1 MISIKFEE
9 REKIGL
15 QYALETLHGCSPFGQ
30 ERVRRLRFYA
40 PEERAELEEELYNVE
55 QAANA
60 AGELK
65 DDYNRLMTGLCQMKD
80 IRNSLRRCAEGET
93 PDHVELF
100 EIKGYLQRLEGIRP
114 LFERITAV
122 TRFKGMAF
130 HDVAAAL
137 AILDP
142 DGTGSRG
149 FYIPD
154 SATPKL
160 KEIRNA
166 KKTVEE
172 RLFHAQTD
180 AEKDELITDYNRLV
194 ELDNQLCKLYDT
206 IWGDT
211 GCESGIC
218 PF

>member
-1 MISIKFEE
+1 M
-9 REKIGL
+9 
-15 QYALETLHGCSPFGQ
+15 
-30 ERVRRLRFYA
+30 
-40 PEERAELEEELYNVE
+40 E

-65 DDYNRLMTGLCQMKD
+65 DVYNKLMTGLCQMKD
-80 IRNSLRRCAEGET
+80 IRNSLRRCADGET

-114 LFERITAV
+114 LFAKIDEV
-122 TRFKGMAF
+122 THFKGMAF
-130 HDVAAAL
+130 HDVKAAL

-160 KEIRNA
+160 KKVRRA
-166 KKTVEE
+166 KKDVEGGPVP
-172 RLFHAQTD
+172 RPDGRGKGRAAAQAHAAVRRGGVGGD
-180 AEKDELITDYNRLV
+180 ARP
-194 ELDNQLCKLYDT
+194 QSH
-206 IWGDT
+206 GRGT
-211 GCESGIC
+211 GSHGGRSAG
-218 PF
+218 